1 MAVGPCARGAYDIV
15 PAAFAPLRVR
25 YPMMPRLVS
34 KPLFSRRR
42 TRARIAGCLW
52 LVCLVPFAAQA
63 ARVVRVYEVDVAE
76 RGGSAV
82 QDAMRVVLV
91 RATGRR
97 EAADDPALAAIIA
110 NAQRYVQNYTTG
122 ARGEAQV
129 VFDAPAVE
137 AAVAAAGRSIWDRE
151 RPFTLI
157 VLDPPRPRAAAE
169 SARAELER
177 VAAERGLPVS
187 LIPLQLSD
195 AAGASLSTGALLQ
208 AAQRFGG
215 DEILVGRGAAA
226 TADSPLQWTLYRG
239 ASSDTWSGPLAAGI
253 DHTVDLLVPQPGG
266 SLALA
271 ESDARVE
278 IVGVNSLNDYAN
290 VTRLLQSVPGVRRA
304 SVIGADG
311 TSLIF
316 EVTVRGGAAG
326 LEQALAGQTR
336 LARASPSGAQS
347 VYRYQPQG

>member
-1 MAVGPCARGAYDIV
+1 MLLYLPRRALARAILSMSRPGQKSTITSR
-15 PAAFAPLRVR
+15 RVR
-25 YPMMPRLVS
+25 GFLLAAS
-34 KPLFSRRR
+34 WALCCSLPLSSW
-42 TRARIAGCLW
+42 AGR
-52 LVCLVPFAAQA
+52 P
-63 ARVVRVYEVDVAE
+63 VRVYEVDVD
-76 RGGSAV
+76 GKSAAAL
-82 QDAMRVVLV
+82 QEAMRQVLV

-97 EAADDPALAAIIA
+97 DAAEDPALSALVNDAPK
-110 NAQRYVQNYTTG
+110 YVQSYTTG
-122 ARGEAQV
+122 PRGESQV
-129 VFDAPAVE
+129 VFDAAAVE
-137 AAVAAAGRSIWDRE
+137 QAIGAAGRSTWDRV
-151 RPFTLI
+151 RPFTL
-157 VLDPPRPRAAAE
+157 VALAPPRNRAAGDA
-169 SARAELER
+169 ARAELER

-195 AAGASLSTGALLQ
+195 AAGAPLSTAALLQ

-226 TADSPLQWTLYRG
+226 AADSPLQWTLYRG

-266 SLALA
+266 ALALA

-278 IVGVNSLNDYAN
+278 IVGVNSLDDYAN

-304 SVIGADG
+304 SIVGADG
-311 TSLIF
+311 ASLIF

-326 LEQALAGQTR
+326 LEQALAGQAR
-336 LARASPSGAQS
+336 LGRASAPGGPS